1 MCLYVS
7 IDMCILLP
15 LFQKNRS
22 INPIDTPFYYNFFK
36 YIQKLN
42 LISPQYLQT
51 KISNN
56 QNPPQDN
63 VFNKINNKPSYEDG
77 LLMTAEL
84 QNYNK

>member
-22 INPIDTPFYYNFFK
+22 INPIDTPYIIIFSK

-56 QNPPQDN
+56 QNPLQDN

-77 LLMTAEL
+77 LLMTAKL

>member
-42 LISPQYLQT
+42 LISPQYLHLLET

-56 QNPPQDN
+56 KNPPQNN
-63 VFNKINNKPSYEDG
+63 VFNRK
-77 LLMTAEL
+77 
-84 QNYNK
+84 QNSIDN